1 MTRAALIAL
10 LVACTANSN
19 DYPLRP
25 GGGGGGVIIGGGGT
39 GGTTGDGGV
48 GDGGDGDAG
57 VSVSGRVCILK
68 DLRQPTLCDTN
79 QDASKVSV
87 SIGGRSP
94 ASPPAK
100 TGEFT
105 ILAPLG
111 TDLVWHATG
120 VNFIRSAMPFGT
132 DNLIPIVP
140 QALYSDLLLQNMVTL
155 LAEGQGSVV
164 VRTVTGAA
172 PAPGVSATT
181 TLVTANVIPLYDA
194 DTSPTDW
201 RELGPTQ
208 THGVLWFPGVNDTT
222 TPARVTLTRIG
233 GTPVVMSV
241 NVEEQTITFLTQDV
255 P

>member
-1 MTRAALIAL
+1 MKRAALIAL
-10 LVACTANSN
+10 LAACTASSS
-19 DYPLRP
+19 DYPMRP
-25 GGGGGGVIIGGGGT
+25 GGGGGVIVGGGGS

-48 GDGGDGDAG
+48 DGGDGDAG

-68 DLRQPTLCDTN
+68 DLRQPTLCDTA

-120 VNFIRSAMPFGT
+120 LHFTRSAMPFGT
-132 DNLIPIVP
+132 DNLVPIVP
-140 QALYSDLLLQNMVTL
+140 LALYSDLLLQNMVTL

-164 VRTVTGAA
+164 VRAVTGAA
-172 PAPGVSATT
+172 PAVGVSANT
-181 TLVTANVIPLYDA
+181 TLVSGGSVVPLYDA
-194 DTSPTDW
+194 DPSPTDW

-208 THGVLWFPGVNDTT
+208 THGVLWFPAVNDTT
-222 TPARVTLTRIG
+222 TPARITLTRTG
-233 GTPVVMSV
+233 GTPVVVSV
-241 NVEEQTITFLTQDV
+241 NVEQQTITFLTQDV